1 MIYTHTIGRIGKD
14 CKTITG
20 AHGTFIAVD
29 MAVDDYS
36 KGQNITT
43 WVRVRS
49 SRENHIRLAEYLT
62 KGRLILVEGTI
73 STSQWTDRQGE
84 SHTQISINADSIA
97 FVNAG
102 KKEEQET
109 DPKKAAKKGAKAKN
123 TPSHRRM
130 LQSQTRKTY
139 HSDKPLI
146 PSVME
151 YHIVY
156 AKFDGCK
163 SFKAF
168 DVNEGRQVGNLI
180 YASLVENTEDT
191 STKLQKL
198 ADLNKECHLTLQLRR
213 NGKVKFQT
221 T

>member
-73 STSQWTDRQGE
+73 STSQWQDRQGE

-97 FVNAG
+97 
-102 KKEEQET
+102 
-109 DPKKAAKKGAKAKN
+109 
-123 TPSHRRM
+123 M
-130 LQSQTRKTY
+130 LQDQTRRTC
-139 HSDKPLI
+139 HSD
-146 PSVME
+146 E
-151 YHIVY
+151 
-156 AKFDGCK
+156 
-163 SFKAF
+163 
-168 DVNEGRQVGNLI
+168 E
-180 YASLVENTEDT
+180 
-191 STKLQKL
+191 
-198 ADLNKECHLTLQLRR
+198 RR
-213 NGKVKFQT
+213 TQ
-221 T
+221 